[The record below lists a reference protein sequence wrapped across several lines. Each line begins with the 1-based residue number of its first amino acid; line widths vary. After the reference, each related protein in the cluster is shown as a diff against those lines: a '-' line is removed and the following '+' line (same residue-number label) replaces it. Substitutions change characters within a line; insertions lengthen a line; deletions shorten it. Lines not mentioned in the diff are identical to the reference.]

1 MGRLI
6 FRFLLSLEPRP
17 VELSLVTLWRG
28 MSSCNDGVTVENDHN
43 NKDEIEDRKIAA
55 ISILVSAR

>member
-43 NKDEIEDRKIAA
+43 NKDEIED
-55 ISILVSAR
+55 SCY